1 MIGGRGKDLEIDEER
16 LCRSSHAGILYP
28 FSHPRRT
35 WNLPVHQ
42 FLVRHVYFPLLRW
55 VPRPPPGALV
65 ASSPRPHPFPDRL
78 FSSLFNPFSIL
89 TPAVDVFSESIPSFR
104 LPRVRWLYRID
115 VVTTTEHSAWETTP
129 FPLFPS
135 LYPAY
140 RAGASKMTANV
151 TVFAVSAFFHEL
163 LISVGRQGSSRG
175 GVEKGRERGRERGRE
190 DKRSQTD
197 TFS

>member
-1 MIGGRGKDLEIDEER
+1 MGHVGKLDLLKALGELLRLAIPSTFVWLITFYVYFHCTLNLFAEITRFGDR
-16 LCRSSHAGILYP
+16 LFFKDWWNCTS
-28 FSHPRRT
+28 FSRYWRT

-42 FLVRHVYFPLLRW
+42 FLVRHVYFPLL
-55 VPRPPPGALV
+55 
-65 ASSPRPHPFPDRL
+65 
-78 FSSLFNPFSIL
+78 
-89 TPAVDVFSESIPSFR
+89 
-104 LPRVRWLYRID
+104 
-115 VVTTTEHSAWETTP
+115 
-129 FPLFPS
+129 
-135 LYPAY
+135 